1 MVLVHVGI
9 IVQKIPVL
17 MEVFYVNAL
26 NLMDVQDP
34 IYVIL
39 EVR

>member
-9 IVQKIPVL
+9 IVQKILVL
-17 MEVFYVNAL
+17 MEVFYVNVL

>member
-1 MVLVHVGI
+1 MAPVHVGI

-17 MEVFYVNAL
+17 MEVFHVNVL

-39 EVR
+39 EVC